1 MFAKLYAPKVDNNN
15 ALSIKG
21 GTDMSMYDVYAIFV
35 ISFSMFIG
43 MMACT
48 LVSTFIVTRKC
59 VFRWIMKRSAKM
71 TVEMQSELEDLLN

>member
-1 MFAKLYAPKVDNNN
+1 
-15 ALSIKG
+15 
-21 GTDMSMYDVYAIFV
+21 
-35 ISFSMFIG
+35 MFIG
-43 MMACT
+43 MMACS